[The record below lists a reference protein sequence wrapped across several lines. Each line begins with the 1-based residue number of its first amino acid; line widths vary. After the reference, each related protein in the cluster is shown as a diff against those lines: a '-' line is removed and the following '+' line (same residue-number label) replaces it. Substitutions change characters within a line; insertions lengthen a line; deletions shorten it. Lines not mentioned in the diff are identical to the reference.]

1 MSTPVTLLP
10 VPPSHWYSS
19 FWHFLR
25 HVGTTVSDTFV
36 KIFGSDAAHTFAVGA
51 ESLLRTELGKIA
63 VVAVK
68 EVESMASGTEK
79 MSVALG
85 KVLTQA
91 TALGLDI
98 KESMARL
105 LIELAVSRLKGYFGS
120 TP

>member
-1 MSTPVTLLP
+1 MSTPVTLPP

-68 EVESMASGTEK
+68 EAEGLATGSEK
-79 MSVALG
+79 MAAALG
-85 KVLTQA
+85 KVLTAA
-91 TALGLDI
+91 TAAGLDV
-98 KESMARL
+98 KESLAR
-105 LIELAVSRLKGYFGS
+105 
-120 TP
+120 